1 MLACPP
7 LMDFFAWL
15 ESTRISTWIN
25 QSSSVFFAYP
35 GILLVHTFG
44 MTLLVGINVAVGLRL
59 LGFAPKVPV
68 LELQRLFPLMWVGLI
83 LSSVSGVLLLIAK
96 ATSMIANPAFSVEML
111 AIVLAVWVFFA
122 MRSRIFRDPLL
133 DKKPITTNGRVLAFL
148 SLALWFVALT
158 AGRMMAYIGE
168 AAQFGK

>member
-1 MLACPP
+1 
-7 LMDFFAWL
+7 MDFFIWL
-15 ESTRISTWIN
+15 ESTSLGTWIN

-35 GILLVHTFG
+35 GILLVHTIG
-44 MTLLVGINVAVGLRL
+44 MTLLVGINVVIGLRL

-68 LELQRLFPLMWVGLI
+68 LEMQRLFPLMWVGLF

-96 ATSMIANPAFSVEML
+96 ATSMIANPAFFIKML
-111 AIVLAVWVFFA
+111 AIVFAVSVFFA

-133 DKKPITTNGRVLAFL
+133 DKKPIATNGRVLAFL
-148 SLALWFVALT
+148 SLALWLAALT

>member
-1 MLACPP
+1 
-7 LMDFFAWL
+7 MDFFVWL
-15 ESTRISTWIN
+15 ESTSLSTWIN

-35 GILLVHTFG
+35 GILLVHTIG
-44 MTLLVGINVAVGLRL
+44 MTLLVGINVAIGLRL
-59 LGFAPKVPV
+59 LGFAPIVPV
-68 LELQRLFPLMWVGLI
+68 LEMQQLFPLMWAGLF

-96 ATSMIANPAFSVEML
+96 ATSMIVNPAFSIKML

-133 DKKPITTNGRVLAFL
+133 DKKPVAANGRVLALL
-148 SLALWFVALT
+148 SLALWLLALT
-158 AGRMMAYIGE
+158 AGRMMAYVGE